1 VGAWHRGG
9 EPLAEAG
16 GGAGGYVQF
25 REDRRHVMADRLGR
39 YEKLRRDLPVG
50 VLGADQVEDLAL
62 AAGQPERAMKP
73 PSFR

>member
-1 VGAWHRGG
+1 
-9 EPLAEAG
+9 
-16 GGAGGYVQF
+16 
-25 REDRRHVMADRLGR
+25 MADRLGR